1 MRNVR
6 QWQGSRVFLING
18 ADPRTSLVAVGV
30 ILGVT
35 AVGVGAAVVA
45 VLLESLPG
53 ALVSLIAIFPALVLI
68 LRALGS
74 GRFARYLVV
83 FRREKGT
90 VVAKDIRTG
99 ETLFDVPFDPERLY
113 LARTRVQIGYVSTLK
128 PTLVYGHPVQDVVED
143 ARPSER
149 MSLLTIGGEEDLR
162 ALVAEIVGTVPAR
175 QAP

>member
-1 MRNVR
+1 LRNVR

-18 ADPRTSLVAVGV
+18 GDPRNAVVAIAV

-35 AVGVGAAVVA
+35 AVGVGLAAIAAV
-45 VLLESLPG
+45 LESWVG
-53 ALVSLIAIFPALVLI
+53 ALVSLVAIFPALFLI

-83 FRREKGT
+83 FKRSTRT

-99 ETLFDVPFDPERLY
+99 QTLFDVPFDPDRLY

-128 PTLVYGHPVQDVVED
+128 LALVYGHPVQDVVED
-143 ARPSER
+143 AAPSER
-149 MSLLTIGGEEDLR
+149 MSLLTIAPEAALR
-162 ALVAEIVGTVPAR
+162 GLVAELVEGLSEPR
-175 QAP
+175 